1 MAGRTEGAS
10 PKMGEGAERAFQVRS
25 PPKKDLA
32 ISDRIILASHLVAS
46 LANVPVHTVRSG
58 ISPQVKK

>member
-1 MAGRTEGAS
+1 
-10 PKMGEGAERAFQVRS
+10 MGEGAERAFQVRS